1 MKIAN
6 NIADNIAMEM
16 AYKIEMEMVYKIE
29 MELVYNLA
37 NKCFFVMHI
46 LCIIE
51 MIIKH
56 FSCNIN
62 KICYNNSTM
71 SIKFIVLFF
80 CRIFHGGVCYLV
92 S

>member
-6 NIADNIAMEM
+6 NIAVNIA
-16 AYKIEMEMVYKIE
+16 MEMVYKIE

-46 LCIIE
+46 LCITE

-56 FSCNIN
+56 FSCNIS